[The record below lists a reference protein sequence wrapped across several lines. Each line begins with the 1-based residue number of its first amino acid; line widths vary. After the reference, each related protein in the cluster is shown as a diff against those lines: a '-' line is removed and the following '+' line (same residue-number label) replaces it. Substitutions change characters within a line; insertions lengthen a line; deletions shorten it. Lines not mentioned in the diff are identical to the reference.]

1 MPCAAGEL
9 CRLQELTPTA
19 PNGHECYGDEVA
31 DSTVH
36 AATLS
41 KRVATSSNA
50 SVPNALLLYK
60 IMTAAPAAAP
70 SAAPSAAL
78 SAARAG
84 NLKSSP
90 LSGAGSSK
98 KEQYGAAM
106 AGESGSRT
114 RLI

>member
-9 CRLQELTPTA
+9 CTLQELTPTA

-60 IMTAAPAAAP
+60 KMTAAPA
-70 SAAPSAAL
+70 AAPSAAL

>member
-9 CRLQELTPTA
+9 CTLQELTPTA

-60 IMTAAPAAAP
+60 IMTAAPAAA
-70 SAAPSAAL
+70 L

>member
-9 CRLQELTPTA
+9 CTLQELTPTA

-41 KRVATSSNA
+41 KRVATSSIA

-60 IMTAAPAAAP
+60 IMTAAP

>member
-9 CRLQELTPTA
+9 CTLQELTPTA

-60 IMTAAPAAAP
+60 KMTAAP

>member
-9 CRLQELTPTA
+9 CTLQELTPTA

-31 DSTVH
+31 DSTVY

-84 NLKSSP
+84 NLKP